1 LINPDI
7 FEALMLVC
15 FGFAWPLSIYK
26 TWKIKNSKGKSMFF
40 LGVIL
45 AVYIFGT
52 LFEVFGNLNDVV
64 HLYLLKRCM
73 IAADM
78 VLTYKYRNG

>member
-1 LINPDI
+1 
-7 FEALMLVC
+7 
-15 FGFAWPLSIYK
+15 
-26 TWKIKNSKGKSMFF
+26 MFF

-45 AVYIFGT
+45 AGYIFGT

-64 HLYLLKRCM
+64 YLHLLKRCM